1 MPWATFEQDDEFCVY
16 KVGADEERTGE
27 SLGCHPTRKDAQ
39 EQVSALYASE
49 KAGARHSGNDKADIQ
64 SIHDYAVRQG
74 AECAVK
80 QEEAEEKP
88 EEDEVKKSASL
99 LEQFKGWLK
108 AAFNGKH
115 EPEEVVLQSTVEA
128 MKDDSGRLM
137 LLLHTTN
144 AFRDRDR
151 EIFMDKALQD
161 YAASA
166 EAGSPVDYWH
176 TPWDFGKVKWTGYGE
191 KALFELIE
199 PNEDPASQELIQH
212 VATHPDY
219 WGASHRFQY
228 QPEEKNN
235 GVFSELRKSK
245 STLLPISAASNP
257 FTAARGLSKEH
268 KTMDDQKVAELK
280 NILSPDAFSAA
291 MSFIDGEEGK
301 SRRLVEAGVA
311 YKEAEPAPLAESA
324 PVPTPEP
331 TAPAPEPTPPAP
343 SPLTAEAIAA
353 VLQQQLQP
361 LFTRLE
367 TLEAK
372 EKERA
377 DLPRS
382 ASSIFNPASRAAETA
397 LGKDQLKNVGP
408 GSEEPVTDPMVLSL
422 LRSFGAST
430 PTA

>member
-1 MPWATFEQDDEFCVY
+1 MPWATFEQGDEFCVY

-27 SLGCHPTRKDAQ
+27 TLGCHPTRAEAQ

-80 QEEAEEKP
+80 HGTAPEAEEKP

-115 EPEEVVLQSTVEA
+115 ELEEVVLQSTVEA

-144 AFRDRDR
+144 AFQDRDR

-245 STLLPISAASNP
+245 STLLPIGAASNP
-257 FTAARGLSKEH
+257 FTAARGLSKEY
-268 KTMDDQKVAELK
+268 KEMDDQKVAELK

-311 YKEAEPAPLAESA
+311 HKEGPPDPPAEPAP
-324 PVPTPEP
+324 VPD
-331 TAPAPEPTPPAP
+331 PPAP
-343 SPLTAEAIAA
+343 PEPEPAPPALTAEAIAA
-353 VLQQQLQP
+353 VLQEQLQP

-382 ASSIFNPASRAAETA
+382 ASSIFNPASRSPQTA
-397 LGKDQLKNVGP
+397 LTPDQLKNVGP